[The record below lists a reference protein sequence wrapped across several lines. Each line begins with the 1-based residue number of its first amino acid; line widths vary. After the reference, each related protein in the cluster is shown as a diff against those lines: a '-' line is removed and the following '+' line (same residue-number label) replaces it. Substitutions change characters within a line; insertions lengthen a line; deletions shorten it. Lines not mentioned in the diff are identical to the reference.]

1 MAHDEIVE
9 WLRGL
14 IDDRPQYSGLGG
26 AAIGAN
32 WGLEVAFWLSLV
44 AFGMILGLTLVSVF
58 EHVFISWGPL

>member
-1 MAHDEIVE
+1 MVT
-9 WLRGL
+9 GM
-14 IDDRPQYSGLGG
+14 IDDRPQYSVLGG
-26 AAIGAN
+26 AANGGN